1 MSLSYDIRKA
11 GFKRLQ
17 ELSFSYYDK
26 TSVGW
31 LMARMT
37 SDVERLGAT
46 IAWSLVDLTW
56 GGTAMVGGLIAMLY
70 MNWNSFSFL
79 AVVPFLGVLS
89 IYSKKFSVPT
99 VL

>member
-1 MSLSYDIRKA
+1 MVYGDLQGLWGLVALQPSMFTFDSDCWRIELDLSYDIRKA

-37 SDVERLGAT
+37 SDVEIRCHHCMELGGYGLGAT
-46 IAWSLVDLTW
+46 AMIGAWQPCY
-56 GGTAMVGGLIAMLY
+56 I
-70 MNWNSFSFL
+70 
-79 AVVPFLGVLS
+79 
-89 IYSKKFSVPT
+89 
-99 VL
+99 